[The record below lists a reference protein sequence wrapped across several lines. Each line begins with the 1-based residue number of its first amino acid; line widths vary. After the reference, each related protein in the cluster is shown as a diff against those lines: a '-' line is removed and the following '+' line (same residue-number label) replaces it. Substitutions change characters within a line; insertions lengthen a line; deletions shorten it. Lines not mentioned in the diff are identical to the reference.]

1 MKSDETNELPPNSLE
16 AEQSLIG
23 GLLVSADDGKF
34 SASMDS
40 VMEYIRDERD
50 FYDLR
55 WQIVWTILVD
65 LDSRG
70 LVGDLITVS
79 GELKRIGRLEEIGG
93 IAALSQLQDDSV
105 PFLLTQHAEIVAE
118 HAARRRMLRAAGT
131 ITGIIHGGAG
141 TVVEQ
146 IAQAQQA
153 VLDVTYADEQGKI
166 IDTKSG
172 LKIGVDIIQRLYEHR
187 GRGLQSGLL
196 TGLGFL
202 DKRLGGIAPGQ
213 VFYIGAP
220 QSTGKTS
227 LLLTIMRHMAVN
239 CEVPVGFM
247 SVESRYDEVL
257 MRMLANMAKVN
268 WQQCRT
274 GFMANSDLPK
284 FTAAV
289 GELAKAK
296 WFVCDQG
303 SVTPSELRRQ
313 CRRLVVN
320 HGCKVIF
327 IDHFHRLHDP
337 THKDPRMEANAIVR
351 SIRWVARSLGVP
363 VIVAAQVSRE
373 AKKEG
378 AARSGRKPQATDI
391 RESAAIEEDADIM
404 GILAK
409 DFPDTVENDNGQS
422 GFDPDGDEWPMN
434 LEIVKQRNGPTGPVE
449 LTFKRTCFR
458 YEDRYGNTGG
468 VQAGER
474 KLQREHQQE
483 IDVT

>member
-1 MKSDETNELPPNSLE
+1 MKSDETSELPPHSFE
-16 AEQSLIG
+16 AEGSVIG
-23 GLLVSADDGKF
+23 ILMQAGYEGRFPEL
-34 SASMDS
+34 MDKA
-40 VMEYIRDERD
+40 MEYIRDESD
-50 FYDLR
+50 FYDLNCR
-55 WQIVWTILVD
+55 AVWVLMVD

-70 LVGDLITVS
+70 LVGDIITVGTEFRRQNRLDEVGGLATLAGYHS
-79 GELKRIGRLEEIGG
+79 GPLT
-93 IAALSQLQDDSV
+93 
-105 PFLLTQHAEIVAE
+105 LLPQYAEIVSQ
-118 HAARRRMLRAAGT
+118 HAARRRMLRAAGS
-131 ITGIIHGGAG
+131 ISEIVRAGAG
-141 TVVEQ
+141 TVEEQ

-166 IDTKSG
+166 IDTKAG
-172 LKIGVDIIQRLYEHR
+172 LKIGVEIIQRLYEHR